1 MLAIKIELYFVLKYN
16 SRLDE
21 DWMRK
26 KEESGFAPK
35 DRPKKWRQEC
45 KITIKQIIE
54 NKLDYIY
61 FLFSHVLRQD
71 IDLPTTWIHVP
82 KALLYSACSLN

>member
-1 MLAIKIELYFVLKYN
+1 LKERKCKKAFFKSTLAIKTVLYFVLKYN

-45 KITIKQIIE
+45 KKTIKQIIE
-54 NKLDYIY
+54 NK
-61 FLFSHVLRQD
+61 
-71 IDLPTTWIHVP
+71 
-82 KALLYSACSLN
+82 